1 VLDLKEVTLVGQAAV
16 RFLARVEAEGIRI
29 VNCPGYVRSWIA
41 AERDSRSFG
50 QSAEQ
55 GSEQELADVMLTTS
69 SHRVGGDTPRTIVG
83 RHPNRWRAV
92 MVGVNVPIAE
102 VPGHG

>member
-1 VLDLKEVTLVGQAAV
+1 MPDTVVFAVSGDIDAEHAARLQELVANEASRRIVLDLKEVTLVGQAAV

-50 QSAEQ
+50 RSAEQ
-55 GSEQELADVMLTTS
+55 GSEQ
-69 SHRVGGDTPRTIVG
+69 
-83 RHPNRWRAV
+83 
-92 MVGVNVPIAE
+92 
-102 VPGHG
+102 